1 MQSLEPRVHSPPRFH
16 LDLHSAPSSSAH
28 SAAATSGST
37 PRSSTPVPLLDS
49 PSFDPAL
56 APAPLALPGEREA
69 AEDHEATSPAHSDVG
84 ALPSPGQLRSQARRA
99 GAGRAKGPPLRNQ
112 TMDDAYY
119 AGPGEPSALTR
130 GKAPPAAS
138 NGQWG
143 AIGTGYAA
151 AAPPRAP
158 GMYSQGNHSS
168 PSLALGTSPPDA
180 VPPLPGLAS
189 PSAGTS
195 SFAPFD
201 VPELPPMPAVDDLGI
216 GLENMRFEQ
225 RRPSSLEQ
233 QRGQQQQPQRYPS
246 QYPSQQPGYGAASA
260 SQLGRQYVDSA
271 GYGPVGQDGAME
283 IRRGDDREAA
293 SVYSVES
300 AQGMHGGSGAGGW
313 PGHARTASASSSRY
327 SLPGDGYPKR
337 DSLGGQPVVEGYS
350 EVDPATTR
358 PSSGGSFL
366 PYDDPYGGT
375 SSNAGHGQQ
384 MHQSP
389 YVGAGGDY
397 FANTPGVAS
406 SSSSFHANSE
416 AGYYAGG
423 ASAAGHYAAGAGPSG
438 LHMAVNPALGYTAT
452 GASAYAQ
459 QQPPF
464 QPQAMHGGWG
474 YDYQAAAAA
483 RNPYYAAATGQLDPS
498 SAMAAAQAQAGAP
511 MSPYGTMHRGVSSAS
526 SLGLAPPGPTN
537 SLSRSQSSLNVPGG
551 GTMRRKATSG
561 STTTVNS
568 MASASSGP
576 PITKASV
583 DEYRQ
588 RIKADP
594 DPEAQFNFA
603 KYLIEAAKKINSSAT
618 ADEKSAKKYRDALLA
633 ESLKLIKRLAT
644 QGSGLGKPAYADAQF
659 FLANCLGNGSL
670 GLQIDHEKAYN
681 LYVQASKQNHS
692 AATYRTAVCNEVG
705 AGTRRDHARAVLF
718 YRKASA
724 LGDTAG
730 MYKLGMILLHGHLGQ
745 QRNPK
750 EGLAWLRRAA
760 SQADEENPHALHEL
774 GLLHEKPPPLLSTAS
789 AALSAKA
796 AAIQQHQQAATAASA
811 APGGGPPTL
820 VPYDPAQA
828 REFFTQA
835 AQLGYPPSQF
845 KLGACYEYG
854 TLTCPVDPR
863 RSIAWYTRAAERGD
877 PDAELALSGWYLTG
891 SEGVL
896 KQSDSEAYLW
906 ARRAANKGLPKAEYA
921 VGYYS
926 EVGIGV
932 KAELEEAKRW
942 YMRAAAQGNKRAMQ
956 RLTEL
961 KKLGADKRGQAG
973 GKKRPTRK
981 DAETECIIM

>member
-1 MQSLEPRVHSPPRFH
+1 MSPLP
-16 LDLHSAPSSSAH
+16 
-28 SAAATSGST
+28 
-37 PRSSTPVPLLDS
+37 PVLDS
-49 PSFDPAL
+49 PSYDPAL
-56 APAPLALPGEREA
+56 SSRSSASSSYSAHPGAHLDDHDPSALPGPPRA
-69 AEDHEATSPAHSDVG
+69 ARINS
-84 ALPSPGQLRSQARRA
+84 
-99 GAGRAKGPPLRNQ
+99 GRAKGPPMRSS
-112 TMDDAYY
+112 TMQDDYY

-130 GKAPPAAS
+130 GKAPAQHA
-138 NGQWG
+138 NGQFG
-143 AIGTGYAA
+143 AIGQGYPA
-151 AAPPRAP
+151 PRAP
-158 GMYSQGNHSS
+158 GGLYSQGNHSS
-168 PSLALGTSPPDA
+168 PSLALGANLPED
-180 VPPLPGLAS
+180 VPPI
-189 PSAGTS
+189 PSS
-195 SFAPFD
+195 SSTFSPFD
-201 VPELPPMPAVDDLGI
+201 VPDLPPIPAVDDLNI

-225 RRPSSLEQ
+225 RRPSSLEHPLPH
-233 QRGQQQQPQRYPS
+233 RPTPQGGGRRYSPNAAVLGS
-246 QYPSQQPGYGAASA
+246 GGYGS
-260 SQLGRQYVDSA
+260 
-271 GYGPVGQDGAME
+271 VGQDGAME
-283 IRRGDDREAA
+283 IRRAGDDLA
-293 SVYSVES
+293 SVYSVDS
-300 AQGMHGGSGAGGW
+300 AGPGPAQGGGGGGGTWVAHSGGPSGTHTRTTSTSSSPYSAG
-313 PGHARTASASSSRY
+313 HASSSSDAQLAY
-327 SLPGDGYPKR
+327 KR
-337 DSLGGQPVVEGYS
+337 DSLSTASIIDGYGDVEPPHAHAHGQGP
-350 EVDPATTR
+350 R
-358 PSSGGSFL
+358 PSSVASFL
-366 PYDDPYGGT
+366 PYDDPYGGMQQ
-375 SSNAGHGQQ
+375 SQHAQQHPQHQHQHQPYPGSGADYFGGGQQ
-384 MHQSP
+384 QAAPGPSTGYCPPGGESAYFSGGAPQHGGGGGYPGGVPAHLGGSG
-389 YVGAGGDY
+389 VGAHG
-397 FANTPGVAS
+397 
-406 SSSSFHANSE
+406 
-416 AGYYAGG
+416 
-423 ASAAGHYAAGAGPSG
+423 SAAA
-438 LHMAVNPALGYTAT
+438 
-452 GASAYAQ
+452 AYAQ
-459 QQPPF
+459 QQ
-464 QPQAMHGGWG
+464 QQYGQAPGHGGGGGGGWGAGGPGAG

-483 RNPYYAAATGQLDPS
+483 RNPYYAAATGQLGLDPVVGGA
-498 SAMAAAQAQAGAP
+498 SAATYPG
-511 MSPYGTMHRGVSSAS
+511 SLHRGVSSAS
-526 SLGLAPPGPTN
+526 SMSMGGASLAPPSVAN
-537 SLSRSQSSLNVPGG
+537 SLARSQSSLHVPGG
-551 GTMRRKATSG
+551 PMRRKPTSG
-561 STTTVNS
+561 STATVNS
-568 MASASSGP
+568 MASGASASSSSGP

-583 DEYRQ
+583 DDYRQ

-603 KYLIEAAKKINSSAT
+603 KYLIEAAKKINSSAA

-730 MYKLGMILLHGHLGQ
+730 MYKLGMILLHGLLGQ

-760 SQADEENPHALHEL
+760 SQADDENPHALHEL
-774 GLLHEKPPPLLSTAS
+774 GLLHEKPPPLLS
-789 AALSAKA
+789 AAAATLNAKA
-796 AAIQQHQQAATAASA
+796 QAAAGA
-811 APGGGPPTL
+811 APSSAQAANPTL
-820 VPYDPAQA
+820 VAYDPAQA

-835 AQLGYPPSQF
+835 AQLGYPASQF

-854 TLTCPVDPR
+854 TLTCPIDPR

-932 KAELEEAKRW
+932 KADLEEAKRW

-961 KKLGADKRGQAG
+961 KKLGADKRGAAG

-981 DAETECIIM
+981 DAETECVVM